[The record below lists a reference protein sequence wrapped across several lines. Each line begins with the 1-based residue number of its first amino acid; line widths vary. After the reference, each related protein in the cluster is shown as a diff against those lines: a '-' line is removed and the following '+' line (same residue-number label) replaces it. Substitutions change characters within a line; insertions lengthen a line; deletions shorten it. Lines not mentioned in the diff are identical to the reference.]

1 MRVALIA
8 HSDSP
13 WAPPYSRYLR
23 DRGHPVIV
31 ISFHPRQ
38 IPGIQVEYVGVE
50 RADGSLPKSIYL
62 RRLPRVR
69 QVLRRW
75 RPDVVLAT
83 YYRSNGLIGALT
95 KRSAL
100 VVSSRGTDQTWGL
113 PGCLNGR
120 LARWIGDRAELV
132 HTSSQALAESL
143 MVSGIEPEKIVVI
156 PLGVDSQE
164 FTPRPGP
171 RQPGPARILC
181 TRKHYPIYDND
192 TIVRALAILQQEG
205 LAFECSFAGTGPTL
219 ETTRRLAEDLGLS
232 SRVRFL
238 GEVEPTEVPGLLH
251 WADVYV
257 SAARSDGAPS
267 SLFEAMSCGVF
278 PVVSDIRANRDWVVP
293 GRTGYLCG
301 VGRAIEW
308 ADGIRFAW
316 DDPVRRATA
325 AAINRPLIQRNCD
338 RVTGLGRIEDLLHR
352 ALALHRRHK
361 DSRPRL
367 DEQASDG
374 ISEARTDR

>member
-1 MRVALIA
+1 MDRESMRVALIA

-38 IPGIQVEYVGVE
+38 IPGIEVEYVGVG
-50 RADGSLPKSIYL
+50 RADGSLPKTVYL
-62 RRLPRVR
+62 RHLPRVR

-95 KRSAL
+95 KSSAL

-113 PGCLNGR
+113 PGCLNRR
-120 LARWIGDRAELV
+120 LTRWIGDRAELV
-132 HTSSQALAESL
+132 HASSPELAESL
-143 MVSGIEPEKIVVI
+143 TRSGIEPEKIAVI

-164 FTPRPGP
+164 FTPRQGA

-181 TRKHYPIYDND
+181 TRKHYAVYDNN
-192 TIVRALAILQQEG
+192 TIVRALSILRQEG
-205 LAFECSFAGTGPTL
+205 LPFECHFAGTGPTL
-219 ETTRRLAEDLGLS
+219 GATRRLAEDLGLS
-232 SRVRFL
+232 PGVRFL
-238 GEVEPTEVPGLLH
+238 GEVEPTEVRELLH

-293 GRTGYLCG
+293 GRTGHLCG

-316 DDPVRRATA
+316 DNPGLRA
-325 AAINRPLIQRNCD
+325 AAAAANRSLIEKHCD
-338 RVTGLGRIEDLLHR
+338 RATGLGKIEDLLHR

-361 DSRPRL
+361 DS
-367 DEQASDG
+367 
-374 ISEARTDR
+374 